1 MVTINANQEF
11 HTLRKLE
18 EGETLNSFNCGDAE
32 LNDFI
37 LSKASEY
44 RKTLL
49 AVSYVLEEN
58 GNPIAYFSLSNDN
71 LSAEIFESKTNFNRQ
86 MRKRFV
92 NEKRRKHFPAV
103 KIGRFAVDKSY
114 ESSGV
119 GRYLIS
125 LIKSSTITNQKS
137 GCRFI
142 TVDAYNDAIGFYEK
156 NGFVMVNAFNPEKR
170 TQPMYFDL
178 AQLL

>member
-32 LNDFI
+32 LDEFI

-58 GNPIAYFSLSNDN
+58 ENPIAYFSLSNDN

-103 KIGRFAVDKSY
+103 KIGRLAVDLNSDKK
-114 ESSGV
+114 GV
-119 GRYLIS
+119 GSALLYTIKYTLID
-125 LIKSSTITNQKS
+125 NQKS

-142 TVDAYNDAIGFYEK
+142 TVDAYNNAIGFYEK
-156 NGFVMVNAFNPEKR
+156 NGFVMVNDFDPEKR

>member
-32 LNDFI
+32 LDEFI

-58 GNPIAYFSLSNDN
+58 GNPIAYFPCLMI
-71 LSAEIFESKTNFNRQ
+71 IFQQK
-86 MRKRFV
+86 
-92 NEKRRKHFPAV
+92 
-103 KIGRFAVDKSY
+103 
-114 ESSGV
+114 
-119 GRYLIS
+119 YL
-125 LIKSSTITNQKS
+125 NQKPTS
-137 GCRFI
+137 
-142 TVDAYNDAIGFYEK
+142 IGK
-156 NGFVMVNAFNPEKR
+156 CVS
-170 TQPMYFDL
+170 DL
-178 AQLL
+178 

>member
-1 MVTINANQEF
+1 MGVDSNFFNSYSVRP
-11 HTLRKLE
+11 LN

-103 KIGRFAVDKSY
+103 KIG
-114 ESSGV
+114 SGV
-119 GRYLIS
+119 FG
-125 LIKSSTITNQKS
+125 
-137 GCRFI
+137 
-142 TVDAYNDAIGFYEK
+142 GF
-156 NGFVMVNAFNPEKR
+156 
-170 TQPMYFDL
+170 
-178 AQLL
+178 

>member
-1 MVTINANQEF
+1 MGVNSNF
-11 HTLRKLE
+11 FKSYSVRPLN

-32 LNDFI
+32 LDEFI
-37 LSKASEY
+37 LCKASEY

-103 KIGRFAVDKSY
+103 KIGRLAVDLNSDKK
-114 ESSGV
+114 GV
-119 GRYLIS
+119 GSALLYTIKYTLIDY
-125 LIKSSTITNQKS
+125 QKS

-170 TQPMYFDL
+170 TQPMFFDL

>member
-1 MVTINANQEF
+1 
-11 HTLRKLE
+11 
-18 EGETLNSFNCGDAE
+18 
-32 LNDFI
+32 
-37 LSKASEY
+37 
-44 RKTLL
+44 
-49 AVSYVLEEN
+49 
-58 GNPIAYFSLSNDN
+58 
-71 LSAEIFESKTNFNRQ
+71 

-103 KIGRFAVDKSY
+103 KIGRLAVDLNSDKK
-114 ESSGV
+114 GV
-119 GRYLIS
+119 GSALLYTIKYTLID
-125 LIKSSTITNQKS
+125 NQKS

-170 TQPMYFDL
+170 TQPMFFDL